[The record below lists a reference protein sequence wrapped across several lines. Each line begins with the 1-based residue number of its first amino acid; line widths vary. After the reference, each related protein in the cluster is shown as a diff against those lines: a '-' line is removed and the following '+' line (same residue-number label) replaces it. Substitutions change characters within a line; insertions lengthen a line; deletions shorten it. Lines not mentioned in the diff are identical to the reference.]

1 MHDQPLP
8 VVVALLCS
16 DTNTGLP
23 RQTAEERLAHHGRIV
38 LRAAKTTPWW
48 IRLAAQFQNLMIG
61 LLVTAAIIAGLLGDW
76 IDTAA
81 ILAIVVI
88 NAVLGFAQEQRAER
102 AMGSLSRLS
111 APQAKVK
118 RDGVIAV
125 SPYGTAKL

>member
-48 IRLAAQFQNLMIG
+48 IRLHDQTFAMDCIG
-61 LLVTAAIIAGLLGDW
+61 IETPISAVSRDGQKAGG
-76 IDTAA
+76 A
-81 ILAIVVI
+81 
-88 NAVLGFAQEQRAER
+88 QRATSGAFRKRTR
-102 AMGSLSRLS
+102 AL
-111 APQAKVK
+111 
-118 RDGVIAV
+118 
-125 SPYGTAKL
+125 